1 VGDDRRD
8 RGGRGLGDR
17 CRGDEDRHQQERPAR
32 RLRLEA
38 RRQRLRSL
46 THARRAASRRDE
58 RGVSA
63 VEFAFIAPGLIFL
76 IFFAIQG
83 ALFFYGR
90 SVAIQSAREG
100 VSQLRLAQDQAT
112 FLDIRAGVKSNTE
125 QFATAVGR
133 EALIDPLATP
143 EYDEELGRVRMTVVG
158 RVITLV
164 PGLELEVSAEAEGP
178 VERFESAP

>member
-1 VGDDRRD
+1 
-8 RGGRGLGDR
+8 
-17 CRGDEDRHQQERPAR
+17 
-32 RLRLEA
+32 
-38 RRQRLRSL
+38 
-46 THARRAASRRDE
+46 
-58 RGVSA
+58 VSA
-63 VEFAFIAPGLIFL
+63 VEFAFIAPAFIFL

-112 FLDIRAGVKSNTE
+112 YDDIRVGVKDNTE

-143 EYDEELGRVRMTVVG
+143 SYDDALGRVRMKVQG
-158 RVITLV
+158 RVITLLPWLHLTV
-164 PGLELEVSAEAEGP
+164 TEEAEGP
-178 VERFESAP
+178 VERFEGAP

>member
-1 VGDDRRD
+1 MWPRRRD
-8 RGGRGLGDR
+8 
-17 CRGDEDRHQQERPAR
+17 Q
-32 RLRLEA
+32 
-38 RRQRLRSL
+38 
-46 THARRAASRRDE
+46 

-63 VEFAFIAPGLIFL
+63 VEMAFIAPGLIFL
-76 IFFAIQG
+76 IFFSIQG

-112 FLDIRAGVKSNTE
+112 YDDIRKGVTDNTE

-143 EYDEELGRVRMTVVG
+143 SYDDTAGRVRMKVQG
-158 RVITLV
+158 RVISLIPWLDLTV
-164 PGLELEVSAEAEGP
+164 TEEAEGP

>member
-1 VGDDRRD
+1 V
-8 RGGRGLGDR
+8 
-17 CRGDEDRHQQERPAR
+17 
-32 RLRLEA
+32 
-38 RRQRLRSL
+38 
-46 THARRAASRRDE
+46 
-58 RGVSA
+58 GVSA
-63 VEFAFIAPGLIFL
+63 VEMAFIAPGLIFL
-76 IFFAIQG
+76 IFFSIQG

-112 FLDIRAGVKSNTE
+112 YDDIRQGVKANTE

-143 EYDEELGRVRMTVVG
+143 SYDDNTGRVRMKVQG

-164 PGLELEVSAEAEGP
+164 PWLDLTVTEEAEGP
-178 VERFESAP
+178 VERFETAP

>member
-1 VGDDRRD
+1 M
-8 RGGRGLGDR
+8 
-17 CRGDEDRHQQERPAR
+17 
-32 RLRLEA
+32 
-38 RRQRLRSL
+38 
-46 THARRAASRRDE
+46 
-58 RGVSA
+58 
-63 VEFAFIAPGLIFL
+63 AFIAPGLIFL
-76 IFFAIQG
+76 IFFSIQA

-112 FLDIRAGVKSNTE
+112 YDDIRKGVTANTE

-143 EYDEELGRVRMTVVG
+143 SYDDAAARVRMKVQG
-158 RVITLV
+158 RVISLIPWLDLTV
-164 PGLELEVSAEAEGP
+164 TEEAEGP